1 MISSFEILNASILIV
16 DDQDANVRLL
26 ERILA
31 GSGYTSVTSTMN
43 PLEVC
48 ELYRKNHYDLILL
61 DIKMP
66 LMDGFEVIEGLKK
79 IVMAEHLPV
88 MVITAQPGHQE
99 RAMQAGVRDFL
110 PKPFVREDVLT
121 RISNV
126 LHMQLSQKE
135 TKDSRKAPEP
145 KAQEATA
152 SLQQSEELFR
162 QLATHCPAALFM
174 LNAGGETIRYVNP
187 AGEMLTGRR
196 FAAGDRL
203 DKIVAAIHPD
213 DLQRVRSAA
222 EKLAHGDLNLECRIV
237 RPDETI
243 RWVHVRTFPITDS
256 KGSMSRVAG
265 IMEDI
270 TAAKKA

>member
-79 IVMAEHLPV
+79 IVMTEHLPV

-135 TKDSRKAPEP
+135 TKNSRKVPEP

-162 QLATHCPAALFM
+162 QLATHCPAVLFT
-174 LNAGGETIRYVNP
+174 LNTGGETIRYVNP

-237 RPDETI
+237 RPDETV

-256 KGSMSRVAG
+256 KGSMYRVAG